1 MEQLSETVS
10 MNDFPEW
17 TVADFDAIQENH
29 VFSNR
34 YRRAMRKTVRHYRRS
49 FSRRPS
55 FPVAATA
62 VTAGLVLPVFV
73 FAAVMHEDF
82 FQNVFGDS
90 VRKSIEAHT
99 ETYDDGEGGQYSVTY
114 PLREIIPVDADA
126 AEALVGEAVFE
137 GPLSVTVGDHV
148 LTVDSAVRDKNAIV
162 LEFTITCDSD
172 VRVFDVD
179 DLSNEAKGPNLAEDA
194 AFRFCVDGAAE
205 MIYVDTK
212 QSDGRSLHGYY
223 YGLYVFDGPLA
234 DGETPVLKIFR
245 SIDPANGLWE
255 KEPLQAEIP
264 ASKAVAMT
272 AFTSGTGGVLELSPF
287 SLQLDLA
294 KGLGLYGYAVNDPA
308 NLKTLSI
315 EFSDGSVY
323 QVLDKGRNIEN
334 TSYICGGGKENS
346 SLSMIFNRLID
357 PSDITKVIV
366 NGIEYTEA
374 H

>member
-1 MEQLSETVS
+1 MEHLSEPI
-10 MNDFPEW
+10 NICNFPDW
-17 TVADFDAIQENH
+17 TVEDFDAIKEDH

-49 FSRRPS
+49 FSRRSS

-62 VTAGLVLPVFV
+62 AVAGLVLPVFV

-99 ETYDDGEGGQYSVTY
+99 ETYDNGEGGQYSVTY

-126 AEALVGEAVFE
+126 AEALIGDAVYE
-137 GPLSVTVGDHV
+137 GPLSVTIDDHV
-148 LTVDSAVRDKNAIV
+148 LTVNSAVRDENAIV
-162 LEFTITCDSD
+162 LEFTITCDSG

-179 DLSNEAKGPNLAEDA
+179 ESSNEAKGPNLVEDA
-194 AFRFCVDGAAE
+194 AFRFYVDDTAA
-205 MIYVDTK
+205 MIYLDTK
-212 QSDGRSLHGYY
+212 QADGCSLHGYY

-234 DGETPVLKIFR
+234 DGEIPVLKVYR
-245 SIDPANGLWE
+245 SIDPAHGLWE
-255 KEPLQAEIP
+255 KEPLQVEIP

-272 AFTSGTGGVLELSPF
+272 TFTSETGGVLELSPF

-294 KGLGLYGYAVNDPA
+294 RGLDLYDYAVNDPA

-315 EFSDGSVY
+315 EYTDGSVY
-323 QVLDKGRNIEN
+323 QVLDKGGNIEN

-366 NGIEYTEA
+366 NGIEYTEG